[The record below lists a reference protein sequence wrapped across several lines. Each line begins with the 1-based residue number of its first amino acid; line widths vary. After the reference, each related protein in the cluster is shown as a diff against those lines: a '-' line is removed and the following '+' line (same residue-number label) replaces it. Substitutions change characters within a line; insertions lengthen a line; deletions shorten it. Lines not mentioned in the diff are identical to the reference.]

1 MRIEDEVAKC
11 PACKLEFIRTPWDPD
26 HCPECGCTDAP
37 RYAAVPYVM
46 PLLFSD
52 WPAALSKPAIWELTY
67 DYNGCLQNTRQSW
80 FNATI
85 TIHKNDANIRPLK
98 TSRRLD

>member
-1 MRIEDEVAKC
+1 
-11 PACKLEFIRTPWDPD
+11 
-26 HCPECGCTDAP
+26 
-37 RYAAVPYVM
+37 M